1 MQTHLLN
8 AQVRTKFG
16 KNEAHRLRSQG
27 FIPVVMYSHG
37 KSESLQVSSKDI
49 YMLFRGHVSESM
61 LLNLT
66 ITNRNEDREHQVF
79 VKDYQMN
86 PITDELTHI
95 DFFKITEG
103 EKIHTKVPVEITGTA
118 KGVRNG
124 GILEFVERE
133 LVIECLPTEIP
144 EKITIDV
151 TNLDIGD
158 SIHIG
163 AIPVSGS
170 LKFLSD
176 NDRVVVTVLVPT
188 KVAEPV
194 AVEGVPAEGEAAAAA
209 PTEEKKDDKKDDK
222 KDEKKKDDKKK

>member
-1 MQTHLLN
+1 
-8 AQVRTKFG
+8 
-16 KNEAHRLRSQG
+16 
-27 FIPVVMYSHG
+27 MYSHG

-49 YMLFRGHVSESM
+49 FMLFRGHVSESM

-133 LVIECLPTEIP
+133 LVIECLPTDIP

-151 TNLDIGD
+151 TNLDVND

-163 AIPVSGS
+163 DIPVTGS
-170 LKFLSD
+170 MKFMSD
-176 NDRVVVTVLVPT
+176 HDRVIVTILVPT

-194 AVEGVPAEGEAAAAA
+194 AAEGLPVEGEAAAAA
-209 PTEEKKDDKKDDK
+209 AAPAEEKKE
-222 KDEKKKDDKKK
+222 DEKKKDDKKKDDKKK